1 MISPIAL
8 PMATRAVTTPLT
20 RANPK
25 ATAWAR
31 MLPISLPMAMSA
43 STAFWM
49 KPIAS
54 PAMVESS
61 WASVRPRL
69 SMARNTSTITDCASS
84 RAATTMLRIAM
95 PICSRPLSIVLS
107 TWKVASASLPTSS
120 ARVAA
125 AE

>member
-1 MISPIAL
+1 M
-8 PMATRAVTTPLT
+8 PLT

-31 MLPISLPMAMSA
+31 MLPISLPIAMSA
-43 STAFWM
+43 STALRM

-69 SMARNTSTITDCASS
+69 SIARKTSTMTDWASS
-84 RAATTMLRIAM
+84 RAATTMFFIAM
-95 PICSRPLSIVLS
+95 PICSSPLSIVLS

-125 AE
+125 AA